1 MRHPSAVLVF
11 ATTLFAG
18 LASCSGCAAAASAS
32 AAHFDADPD
41 AAYAWIPA
49 NISHDCISSIPV
61 QKDYSKE
68 VLESLRAWIELESK
82 LDYLRRPFK
91 GYLWGPIDVLAE
103 LDRITNSLDNYA
115 SQYDFEID
123 LQTLGLHCHDYHTSI
138 RGGISASIPFWSRG
152 FDLVSASRDGIEAPK
167 VYLLSDVVDSEPQ
180 LPFAL
185 KSDTNISPVQ
195 TINELPVQMFL
206 QTQQLVASSHDPDSM
221 YNQLFFSLPQSVNPG
236 RLWYPTFNDSV
247 FYPGPETS
255 LRFENGSHYT
265 RSTWAAVP
273 CMMGNIT
280 TGQEYWN
287 ACVYPEGN
295 ANTTTV
301 VARPTPNSL
310 PSDNTVVTAA
320 SVPSVT
326 QIASHAVPIVVD
338 SLGLLAGYFIDK
350 PDYSDVAVL
359 VIRSFD
365 GRKLP
370 DYLKSFQDSL
380 EKFLGQARNSSKTRL
395 VIDIQGNGGGII
407 DAGTELVA
415 QLFPNVPPD
424 QKGNFRASIGFEI
437 ILEELGRRVELAN
450 GELSDT
456 EDILTNEARS
466 PYAWQAVMSPN
477 ATEFISFRD
486 SYGPRK
492 LDDGSYTEFH
502 QMNYTNTDP
511 GDFSGPRM
519 QISGQRIQVTGY
531 GERTVPL
538 NTPSPFNPENIVLLS
553 DGYCGSTC
561 SLVCEILTNEHLVPA
576 IAVGGRPIP
585 GPMQTVGNTKGGEV
599 FDHGGL
605 KRLYDVYTD
614 DNTNIVDRKKA
625 KGTVFEGWSSFAVD
639 QDILFSVNAKN
650 NYRIGDDSN
659 TPLQMVY
666 GAADCK
672 MWYTF
677 DMLVDPVAVWTRAAE
692 IAFTDKPFTS
702 KYCVEDSTGHGS
714 SVTGGL
720 KRGSLRD
727 QSPPPNTKP
736 QYLGWLRNGSEIVQ
750 GFSLVSAGDSLK
762 TGVGE
767 DSTTPVD
774 APMKQG
780 RSG

>member
-1 MRHPSAVLVF
+1 
-11 ATTLFAG
+11 
-18 LASCSGCAAAASAS
+18 
-32 AAHFDADPD
+32 
-41 AAYAWIPA
+41 
-49 NISHDCISSIPV
+49 
-61 QKDYSKE
+61 
-68 VLESLRAWIELESK
+68 
-82 LDYLRRPFK
+82 
-91 GYLWGPIDVLAE
+91 
-103 LDRITNSLDNYA
+103 
-115 SQYDFEID
+115 
-123 LQTLGLHCHDYHTSI
+123 
-138 RGGISASIPFWSRG
+138 
-152 FDLVSASRDGIEAPK
+152 
-167 VYLLSDVVDSEPQ
+167 
-180 LPFAL
+180 
-185 KSDTNISPVQ
+185 
-195 TINELPVQMFL
+195 
-206 QTQQLVASSHDPDSM
+206 
-221 YNQLFFSLPQSVNPG
+221 
-236 RLWYPTFNDSV
+236 
-247 FYPGPETS
+247 
-255 LRFENGSHYT
+255 
-265 RSTWAAVP
+265 
-273 CMMGNIT
+273 MGNIT
-280 TGQEYWN
+280 TGQEYLN
-287 ACVYPEGN
+287 ACVYSEGN
-295 ANTTTV
+295 INTTTV

-320 SVPSVT
+320 SVPSIT

-338 SLGLLAGYFIDK
+338 SLGLLAGYFIDN

-370 DYLKSFQDSL
+370 DYLKSFQDLL
-380 EKFLGQARNSSKTRL
+380 EKFLRQARNSSKTRL

-415 QLFPNVPPD
+415 QLFPSVPPD
-424 QKGNFRASIGFEI
+424 QKGNFRASTGFEI
-437 ILEELGRRVELAN
+437 ILEEMGSRVELAN

-477 ATEFISFRD
+477 ATEFISCRD
-486 SYGPRK
+486 FYGPRK
-492 LDDGSYTEFH
+492 LGDGNYTEFH
-502 QMNYTNTDP
+502 QTNYTNTDP

-519 QISGQRIQVTGY
+519 QISGPRIQVTGY
-531 GERTVPL
+531 GKRTVPL
-538 NTPSPFNPENIVLLS
+538 NTPPAFNPETIVLLS

-561 SLVCEILTNEHLVPA
+561 SLVCEILTNEHLVHA

-585 GPMQTVGNTKGGEV
+585 GPMQTVGNTK
-599 FDHGGL
+599 
-605 KRLYDVYTD
+605 R
-614 DNTNIVDRKKA
+614 RKKA
-625 KGTVFEGWSSFAVD
+625 EGTVFEGWSSFAVD

-702 KYCVEDSTGHGS
+702 EYCVEDSTGHGS
-714 SVTGGL
+714 GVTGDL
-720 KRGSLRD
+720 VRGSLGD
-727 QSPPPNTKP
+727 QSPPPNAKP

-767 DSTTPVD
+767 DSTTLSDV
-774 APMKQG
+774 PMKQG
-780 RSG
+780 RGG